1 MKTIGTIA
9 QIAGITIT
17 SVGICYPIIHAGAE
31 ILFGSSVVLAGIMMN
46 PDSFFGMMDCE
57 ASGRSVTNT
66 HDDEDTRRLPE
77 NEDFKYPFM
86 VEDCHPED
94 EDVASAT
101 DQFQMYYT
109 ENDIMSAD
117 LDSLG
122 KF

>member
-46 PDSFFGMMDCE
+46 PDTFFGMVDCE
-57 ASGRSVTNT
+57 AAGRSVTHT
-66 HDDEDTRRLPE
+66 HNDEDTRRFPE
-77 NEDFKYPFM
+77 NEDFKYPDT
-86 VEDCHPED
+86 VEFEHPED
-94 EDVASAT
+94 EEVASAT

-109 ENDIMSAD
+109 QNDTMSAD

>member
-9 QIAGITIT
+9 QIVGITIT

-46 PDSFFGMMDCE
+46 PDTFFGMVDCGG
-57 ASGRSVTNT
+57 SGRSATNA
-66 HDDEDTRRLPE
+66 HDDEDTRRFPE
-77 NEDFKYPFM
+77 NEDFKYSFM
-86 VEDCHPED
+86 VEDDHPED
-94 EDVASAT
+94 EEVASAT